1 MHVRSI
7 DLLEKLRTLGY
18 PHCENVVTMESFV
31 RPNFPLVA
39 HILDWAVSTVES
51 GYAIPKDIATET
63 QRIEFIR
70 AVVSLLASQAQLK
83 LNPKKLYAADQYAVQ
98 ELLKLVS
105 YISRARNAVDLD
117 EEEPI
122 SFNNDSVSQ
131 IAMLKSCKDSAM
143 TLAKRGI
150 PLYDLLETE
159 VEVRDARNT
168 TISKQMDITKLG
180 ASIKQQMKLIEAHFQ
195 KISENCQNLK
205 VEE

>member
-70 AVVSLLASQAQLK
+70 AVVSLLVCSNFTVETLLLIGRKASQAQLK

-143 TLAKRGI
+143 TL
-150 PLYDLLETE
+150 
-159 VEVRDARNT
+159 
-168 TISKQMDITKLG
+168 
-180 ASIKQQMKLIEAHFQ
+180 
-195 KISENCQNLK
+195 
-205 VEE
+205 